1 MRQDIAARLRRCRD
15 FIRFVLRHFTHDSR
29 NQHAVVL
36 TYTTLF
42 AVVPMMTVTFAILSS
57 IPSMQAVSDS
67 LQQFVFRHFI
77 PSSGMA
83 VQQHLQEFSRQ
94 ARHLTL
100 IGSSMLFVTAI
111 LMLVTIEKAFNQ
123 IWRVREGRK
132 GMLSFLR
139 YWAVLSLGPLLLGAG
154 FALSSYMM
162 SLQLFSSAADLVNHV
177 LPGMRLLT
185 FLLGVTGFTL
195 LYVTVPN
202 CKVPFRA
209 ALAGGVVAALL
220 FEAGKSVFTVFISTF
235 SSYTLVYGAFAV
247 FPAFLLW
254 VYLGWSIVLL
264 GVEVSRALT
273 LYRLKGRRYR
283 HPVLALMDVLQ
294 LFWERHREGGT
305 VSDLEIM
312 GVLGEQEEEA
322 WLDFAPLLEK
332 QRIIR
337 RTDSGSYMLARD
349 LGGIDFYRFYRGLPW
364 PLPTPADL
372 AGLEDNPPWLRHLQ
386 PVLVSADQRLGETL
400 SLSLAGLFAD
410 PVEEE
415 A

>member
-254 VYLGWSIVLL
+254 IYLGWSIVLL
-264 GVEVSRALT
+264 GVEVSRAMT

-372 AGLEDNPPWLRHLQ
+372 AGLEDNPRWLRHLQ
-386 PVLVSADQRLGETL
+386 PALVAADQRLAETL
-400 SLSLAGLFAD
+400 NLSLAGLFAD

>member
-1 MRQDIAARLRRCRD
+1 MRHDLAARLRRGRD
-15 FIRFVLRHFTHDSR
+15 FARFVLRHFAHDSR

-67 LQQFVFRHFI
+67 LQQFIFRHFI
-77 PSSGMA
+77 PSSGQA
-83 VQQHLQEFSRQ
+83 VEHYLQEFSRQ
-94 ARHLTL
+94 ARHLTV

-123 IWRVREGRK
+123 IWRVREGRR
-132 GMLSFLR
+132 GFASFLR

-162 SLQLFSSAADLVNHV
+162 SIQFLSSAANLVNHL

-185 FLLGVTGFTL
+185 FLLGALGFTL

-220 FEAGKSVFTVFISTF
+220 FEGAKSGFAVFISKF

-254 VYLGWSIVLL
+254 IYLGWSIVLL
-264 GVEVSRALT
+264 GVEISRALT

-294 LFWERHREGGT
+294 LFHERHREGRT

-332 QRIIR
+332 QRLIR
-337 RTDSGSYMLARD
+337 RTDTGHYVLARD
-349 LGGIDFYRFYRGLPW
+349 LAGVDFYRFYRELPW

-372 AGLEDNPPWLRHLQ
+372 QGLDDNPPWLRLLQ
-386 PVLVSADQRLGETL
+386 PALVAADQRLGDTL
-400 SLSLAGLFAD
+400 DLPLARLFAG
-410 PVEEE
+410 PHEEE
-415 A
+415 P

>member
-132 GMLSFLR
+132 GMLGFLR

-254 VYLGWSIVLL
+254 IYLGWSIVLL
-264 GVEVSRALT
+264 GVEVSRAMT

-372 AGLEDNPPWLRHLQ
+372 AGLEDNPRWLRHLQ
-386 PVLVSADQRLGETL
+386 PALVAADQRLAETL
-400 SLSLAGLFAD
+400 NLSLAGLFAD